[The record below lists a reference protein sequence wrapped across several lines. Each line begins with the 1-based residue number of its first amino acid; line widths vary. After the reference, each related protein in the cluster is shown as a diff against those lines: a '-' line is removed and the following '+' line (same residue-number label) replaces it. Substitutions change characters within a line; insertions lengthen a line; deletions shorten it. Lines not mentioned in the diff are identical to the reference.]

1 METSKQEKS
10 EESRSSSDSEKPANV
25 SSRMWEV
32 ICLLL
37 LSQHPA
43 SMPGIDNTQVYQML
57 KKSIAL
63 WLLQKFQLLK
73 EKRQNISRKSRERK
87 MKALK
92 QQKDD
97 RKEEGTQTSSNKFNN
112 NSTCTIG
119 LN

>member
-43 SMPGIDNTQVYQML
+43 SMPGIDNTYQML
-57 KKSIAL
+57 ENPIAF
-63 WLLQKFQLLK
+63 WSFQKFQLLK

-97 RKEEGTQTSSNKFNN
+97 RKEEGTQTSSNKCN
-112 NSTCTIG
+112 NSSACMIS
-119 LN
+119 LY

>member
-57 KKSIAL
+57 KKIYCIVAVVEIPIAEGKTTEHIQEVKRKKNESTEATERS
-63 WLLQKFQLLK
+63 QK
-73 EKRQNISRKSRERK
+73 RRRYTNIFK
-87 MKALK
+87 
-92 QQKDD
+92 
-97 RKEEGTQTSSNKFNN
+97 
-112 NSTCTIG
+112 
-119 LN
+119 